1 MSSMLPASEDLR
13 SLAFSE
19 RLFIRR
25 SSQLTDINIG
35 TRGPRDR
42 HNGDV
47 KDSIVRFVDEIL
59 GVLSEILRFWVRSD
73 LEVETASDDLL

>member
-1 MSSMLPASEDLR
+1 
-13 SLAFSE
+13 
-19 RLFIRR
+19 
-25 SSQLTDINIG
+25 
-35 TRGPRDR
+35 
-42 HNGDV
+42 V